1 MKIFQTVL
9 SMWLLAETLGQQ
21 NRRNLRDRRPKQPK
35 DPSDLVFHESWSS
48 RIVGGTN
55 AAAGEYP
62 YMVLGDLCGASLV
75 APDVVLSAAHCAG
88 NFDET
93 VRVGSIRDSSGGQVV
108 RTLKSEE
115 ILHPNYN
122 DRTFENDI
130 MLIKLREEVSFTPVP
145 INFNTNN
152 PATNSNA
159 VLTVIGFGDIRQGG
173 PASSNLLKVDVNY
186 INPDRCDQ
194 FYGGRGEI
202 KEDIMLCAG

>member
-35 DPSDLVFHESWSS
+35 DPSDLVLHESWSS

-55 AAAGEYP
+55 AGDGEFP
-62 YMVLGDLCGASLV
+62 YFVLGNGCGASLV
-75 APDVVLSAAHCAG
+75 APDVVLSAAHCEGA
-88 NFDET
+88 FDGT
-93 VRVGSIRDSSGGQVV
+93 VRVGSIRDTSGGQQV
-108 RTLKSEE
+108 RTLKSQEL
-115 ILHPNYN
+115 LHPNYN
-122 DRTFENDI
+122 DRTFDNDI

-159 VLTVIGFGDIRQGG
+159 VLTVIGFGAIRENG
-173 PASSNLLKVDVNY
+173 PSSSRLLKVDVNY
-186 INPDRCDQ
+186 INPNRCDNL
-194 FYGGRGEI
+194 YGGRGEI